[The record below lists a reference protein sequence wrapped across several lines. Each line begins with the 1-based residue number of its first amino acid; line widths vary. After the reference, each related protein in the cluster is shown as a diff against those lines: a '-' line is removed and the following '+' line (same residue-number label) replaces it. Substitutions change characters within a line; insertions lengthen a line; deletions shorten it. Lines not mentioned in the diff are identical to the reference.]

1 MPGAV
6 LVRDTKDCAGTV
18 LAFAPGTWRAFAAGI
33 KNNAA

>member
-6 LVRDTKDCAGTV
+6 LVRDTKDRAGAALT
-18 LAFAPGTWRAFAAGI
+18 FAPDTWRAFAAGI